1 VRLLRPILL
10 PAIFLLA
17 LIVGLN
23 GCKAMAGTGLR
34 VLFIGNSHL
43 QGNNVPSLLAQL
55 ARTETRSPNFDSIL
69 RGGFTLE
76 NHWNAGDALSAIRRG
91 GWDYVVLQ
99 PQSLEPLEKT
109 ASYFRYVRLFNAE
122 IQRVGARTVL
132 HLSWARKDIGNPVA
146 LQPRWTAPT
155 LEIAR
160 ELGAGV
166 VPVGP
171 VWSKSQSDF
180 PELVLHASDGNH
192 ATLAGSYLTACAY
205 YVAFYRKSPLGK
217 SVPFGLEAVRT
228 ALQSSAWEGFNA
240 FDSRFW
246 P

>member
-1 VRLLRPILL
+1 MRPLRPIRLHIILL
-10 PAIFLLA
+10 LL
-17 LIVGLN
+17 LTVSLN
-23 GCKAMAGTGLR
+23 GCRAVAGSGLH

-43 QGNNVPSLLAQL
+43 AGNNVPFLLTQL
-55 ARTETRSPNFDSIL
+55 ARDEARSLNLDAIL

-76 NHWNAGDALSAIRRG
+76 NHWNAGDALTAIRQG
-91 GWDYVVLQ
+91 GWDFVVLQ
-99 PQSLEPLEKT
+99 PQSLEPLEHT
-109 ASYFRYVRLFNAE
+109 ASYFRFVRLFDSE
-122 IQRVGARTVL
+122 IRRVGARTVL
-132 HLSWARKDIGNPVA
+132 HLSWARKDIGNPID
-146 LQPRWTAPT
+146 LQPRWTAVT

-160 ELGAGV
+160 EIGAAV

-171 VWSKSQSDF
+171 LWGKSQSNF
-180 PELVLHASDGNH
+180 PELVLHAQDGNH

-217 SVPFGLEAVRT
+217 SSPSGLEAVQT
-228 ALQSSAWEGFNA
+228 ALQSSAWDGFNA